1 MIHFRF
7 LTAAV
12 AVAVVAVPARRT
24 DAQRVDSLS
33 AKVDAVFARWDRK
46 DSPGCAVSVVH
57 DGQVV
62 HTRGYGMAD
71 LEHDIPITPSTVF
84 YIGSDSKQFT
94 GAVMALLAKD
104 GRISLDDD
112 VRKYVPELPKYEAP
126 ITIRQLLHHTSGLRD
141 YYTLRDL
148 AGQPADGVFG
158 DAEILELITRQREL
172 NFTPGS
178 QHLYSNSGYFLL
190 SVIVKRASGK
200 SLRAFADE
208 RIFRPLGMTR
218 AHFHDD
224 HAELVKN
231 RAYAYAP
238 RGDGY
243 RWSMPNFDVVGAGG
257 LLMPVEEFVLWDRD
271 FYAGTIGGRDLVTTM
286 TTPGRLNDGSTLGYA
301 LGLNVGQ
308 YKGLRTVGHGG
319 SYGGYRADILRF
331 PDQKF
336 AVAAF
341 CNLSSIAPA
350 NLTKQVADIYL
361 AGQLRETAAPAR
373 IASEDPAASSSSASP
388 TGATTAALPVERL
401 RELVGAY
408 RSDELETTWRIELE
422 GDRLMVTGG
431 GARRALTSRD
441 GDRFTAGSQT
451 LRVQRDASGRVTGFL
466 LDAGR
471 VRNLRFVRQRN

>member
-1 MIHFRF
+1 MIRPA
-7 LTAAV
+7 LLATAITLSAV
-12 AVAVVAVPARRT
+12 HAG
-24 DAQRVDSLS
+24 AQPSDSLS
-33 AKVDAVFARWDRK
+33 RRVDAVFARWDRK
-46 DSPGCAVSVVH
+46 DSPGCAVSVVR
-57 DGQVV
+57 DGKVV
-62 HTRGYGMAD
+62 HTRGYGMAN
-71 LEHDIPITPSTVF
+71 LEHDIPITPGTVF

-94 GAVMALLAKD
+94 AAVMALLAKD

-112 VRKYVPELPKYEAP
+112 VRKHIPELPQYEAP
-126 ITIRQLLHHTSGLRD
+126 ITIRHLLHHTSGLRD

-148 AGQPADGVFG
+148 AGDPSDGVFG
-158 DAEILELITRQREL
+158 DSEILELITRQREL

-200 SLRAFADE
+200 SLRSFADE

-286 TTPGRLNDGSTLGYA
+286 ITPGRLNDGSTLGYA

-331 PDQKF
+331 PDQRF

-341 CNLSSIAPA
+341 CNLSSIAPGT
-350 NLTKQVADIYL
+350 LTRQVADLYL
-361 AGQLRETAAPAR
+361 AGQLRDAAPSPR
-373 IASEDPAASSSSASP
+373 IASEDPAASSGVRPAAASEP
-388 TGATTAALPVERL
+388 PAAARL
-401 RELVGAY
+401 LAELVGEY
-408 RSDELETTWRIELE
+408 RSDELETTWR
-422 GDRLMVTGG
+422 
-431 GARRALTSRD
+431 
-441 GDRFTAGSQT
+441 
-451 LRVQRDASGRVTGFL
+451 
-466 LDAGR
+466 
-471 VRNLRFVRQRN
+471 

>member
-1 MIHFRF
+1 MIRARFRTVVF
-7 LTAAV
+7 ALAA
-12 AVAVVAVPARRT
+12 AGLPGA
-24 DAQRVDSLS
+24 DAAAQSADSLS
-33 AKVDAVFARWDRK
+33 ARVDQVFARWNRP
-46 DSPGCAVSVVH
+46 DSPGCAVSVVR

-62 HTRGYGMAD
+62 HLRGYGMAD
-71 LEHDIPITPSTVF
+71 LEHDVPITPATVF

-94 GAVMALLAKD
+94 AAVMALLAKD

-112 VRKYVPELPKYEAP
+112 IRKYIPELPQYEAP

-148 AGQPADGVFG
+148 AGAPADGVFG

-190 SVIVKRASGK
+190 SVIVRRASGQ
-200 SLRAFADE
+200 SLRAFADA

-224 HAELVKN
+224 HTELVKG

-257 LLMPVEEFVLWDRD
+257 LLMPVEEFAAWDRD

-286 TTPGRLNDGSTLGYA
+286 ITPGRLNDGTTLGYA

-341 CNLSSIAPA
+341 CNLSSIVPG

-361 AGQLRETAAPAR
+361 AGQLRETAPAAR
-373 IASEDPAASSSSASP
+373 IASEDPAASTPARASAPS
-388 TGATTAALPVERL
+388 TTTLPLERL

-408 RSDELETTWRIELE
+408 RSDELETTWRIALE
-422 GDRLMVTGG
+422 GDRLFVTGG
-431 GARRALTSRD
+431 GSRRPLTSQSA
-441 GDRFTAGSQT
+441 DRFSAGSQT
-451 LRVQRDASGRVTGFL
+451 LRIQRDAAGRVTGFL

-471 VRNLRFVRQRN
+471 VRNLRFVRQ

>member
-1 MIHFRF
+1 MFRIRF

-12 AVAVVAVPARRT
+12 VAASLTAFQA
-24 DAQRVDSLS
+24 DAQPSDSLS
-33 AKVDAVFARWDRK
+33 ARVDRVFTQWDRK
-46 DSPGCAVSVVH
+46 DSPGCAVSVVR
-57 DGQVV
+57 DGKVV
-62 HTRGYGMAD
+62 YTRGYGMAD
-71 LEHDIPITPSTVF
+71 LEHDVPITPATIF

-112 VRKYVPELPKYEAP
+112 VRKYIPELPQYETP
-126 ITIRQLLHHTSGLRD
+126 ITIRHLLHHTSGLRD

-148 AGQPADGVFG
+148 AGDPSDGVFG

-190 SVIVKRASGK
+190 SVIVKRVTGQ
-200 SLRAFADE
+200 SLRAFADQ

-218 AHFHDD
+218 THFRDD
-224 HAELVKN
+224 HTELVKG

-243 RWSMPNFDVVGAGG
+243 RLSMPNFDVVGAGG
-257 LLMPVEEFVLWDRD
+257 LLMPVEEFIAWDRD
-271 FYAGTIGGRDLVTTM
+271 FYAGTIGGRDLITTM
-286 TTPGRLNDGSTLGYA
+286 TTPGRLNDGTTLGYA

-331 PDQKF
+331 PDQRF

-341 CNLSSIAPA
+341 CNLSSIAPG

-361 AGQLRETAAPAR
+361 AGQLREAAPPAR
-373 IASEDPAASSSSASP
+373 IASEDPAASTSAPAASA
-388 TGATTAALPVERL
+388 ATPLTAAQLA
-401 RELVGAY
+401 ELVGEY
-408 RSDELETTWRIELE
+408 RSEELETTWRLALD

-431 GARRALTSRD
+431 GPRRALRSQSV
-441 GDRFTAGSQT
+441 DRFSAGSQT
-451 LRVQRDASGRVTGFL
+451 LRVQRDAAGRVTGFL

-471 VRNLRFVRQRN
+471 VRNLRFARR

>member
-1 MIHFRF
+1 MIRARF

-12 AVAVVAVPARRT
+12 ALAAAGLPGV
-24 DAQRVDSLS
+24 DAAAQPSDSLS
-33 AKVDAVFARWDRK
+33 ARVDQVFARWNRP
-46 DSPGCAVSVVH
+46 DSPGCAVSVVR

-62 HTRGYGMAD
+62 HSRGYGMAD
-71 LEHDIPITPSTVF
+71 LEHDVPITPATVF

-94 GAVMALLAKD
+94 AAVIALLAKD

-112 VRKYVPELPKYEAP
+112 IRKYIPELPQYEAP

-141 YYTLRDL
+141 YYTLRAL
-148 AGQPADGVFG
+148 AGAPADGVFG

-190 SVIVKRASGK
+190 SVIVRRASGQ

-224 HAELVKN
+224 HTELVKG

-257 LLMPVEEFVLWDRD
+257 LLMPVEEFAAWDRD

-286 TTPGRLNDGSTLGYA
+286 ITPGRLNDGTTLGYA

-331 PDQKF
+331 PDQKL

-341 CNLSSIAPA
+341 CNLSSIVPG

-361 AGQLRETAAPAR
+361 AGQLRETAPAAR
-373 IASEDPAASSSSASP
+373 IASEDPAASAP
-388 TGATTAALPVERL
+388 ARATAPSTTTLPAERL
-401 RELVGAY
+401 REIVGAY
-408 RSDELETTWRIELE
+408 RSDELETTWRIALE
-422 GDRLMVTGG
+422 GDRLFVTGG
-431 GARRALTSRD
+431 GSRRALTSQSA
-441 GDRFTAGSQT
+441 DRFTAGSQA
-451 LRVQRDASGRVTGFL
+451 LRIQRDASGRVTGFL

-471 VRNLRFVRQRN
+471 VRNLRFVRQ